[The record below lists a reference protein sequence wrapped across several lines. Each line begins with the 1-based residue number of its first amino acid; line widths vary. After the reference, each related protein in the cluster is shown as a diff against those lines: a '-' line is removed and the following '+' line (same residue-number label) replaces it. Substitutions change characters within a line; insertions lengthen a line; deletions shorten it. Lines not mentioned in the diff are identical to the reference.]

1 MRLKRGAYREIG
13 KHFLSIALVSLTIG
27 LITPLF
33 REETHRLSSMV
44 VGFIAWLVL
53 FLIGVYFL
61 NRGEKDG

>member
-1 MRLKRGAYREIG
+1 MKLKRGAYKEIG

-33 REETHRLSSMV
+33 REETYRPNSMI
-44 VGFIAWLVL
+44 VGFLAWLVL

-61 NRGEKDG
+61 NRGEWNG